1 MAETILGPVIE
12 EAVSKAIS
20 FATKQICLA
29 WGFEKEVVSLKESLV
44 MIQDVLQDAENKQE
58 GDAAIRCWLQKLKDV
73 AYDAMDVL
81 DEYAYH
87 LLQLKVETQGQKKKQ
102 VYRFFSRSNPIV
114 FRCKMAN
121 KIKKINESL
130 AKIKGDAVFPML
142 NRGKSTLC
150 VSPIP
155 ETDSYLN
162 SNPIG
167 RSDDVS
173 EIISQLSKL
182 RSQHSMS
189 VASIVGMAGIGKTTL
204 AKSVFKEVKERK
216 LYDIVAWVC
225 VSDHFDE
232 KDILGGMLESLDKT
246 AGGINNIDAI
256 LHHLENELE
265 GKTLLL
271 VLDDVWN
278 EESVKWGNFLDR
290 LCKIVK
296 TTGNSIIVTTR
307 SCGVV
312 SAIEMAL
319 VRHVLPMH
327 KHEMKGLSD
336 DECWSI
342 IEEKVHRLARRP
354 VDANLK
360 EIGRAIARKCKGL
373 PLVASVLGGTMG
385 CEFGVEEWL
394 AIKNNNAWNL
404 LDDQNI
410 APILKISYDHLSGP
424 LKKCF
429 AFCSIFEKDTI
440 MNKDELVQFWMA
452 EGFLHPPNDESNLTM
467 EDIGDR
473 YFDDLL
479 SNSLFQDIRRN
490 AMGNVESCKMH
501 DAVHDLALS
510 ISSGETLIWDQTGSI
525 DENSKIRHLRV
536 KSNGGVLPRGVSQK
550 LHSLFLDA
558 KYVFHD
564 IPSDLKSLRSLTMLK
579 ACREED
585 LSISLGKMKHLRYLD
600 ISSSQIKVLP
610 KSSSK
615 LYNLQTLKLMWCNH
629 LEKGPDDMRNFVSLR
644 HLYFSSEKN
653 MPKEIGHLTS
663 LQTLPLFVVGREKG
677 YRIEELGCLS
687 QLRGELDIQKLEGVG
702 SKSEASKAKLKEK
715 KKLQGLKFTWCA
727 EREANNNINY
737 EEVLEGLQP
746 HPNLKSLVIWNYQGK
761 NFPSW
766 MQGGVNSSLN
776 NLMKLK
782 LQYCKECLYLPSLG
796 LLHNLQFLQIEGIKK
811 VKSMGSKFYVD
822 QSNNDDGVRS
832 ATQFPALREFNVARM
847 DILEEWVEVEGVT
860 VFPCLERLISRC
872 HKLMAIPSMD
882 GLLSLKTLYIEECY
896 ELMTLPSGLGS
907 YTSLQKL
914 RISRCK
920 KLSSIQ
926 SINGLTSLTSLEL
939 SNCDELISLPSGL
952 GSCTSLQELR
962 IFGCK
967 KLSSIPSI
975 NGLTSLTSF
984 KLSNC
989 DELMSLPSGLG
1000 SCISLPELRISGCK
1014 KLSSIP
1020 IINGLTSLTSLELC
1034 DCDDLMSLP
1043 SGLGSYTSLQKLR
1056 ISGCKKLSS
1065 IPSINGLTS
1074 LTSLKL
1080 SNCDE
1085 LMSLPSGLGSCTSLQ
1100 ELSISGC
1107 KKLSSIPS
1115 INGLTS
1121 LTSLW
1126 LYDCDELMSLPSGLG
1141 SCTSLQELSI
1151 SRCKKLSSIPSVNG
1165 LTSLTSLQVYD
1176 CDELISLPSE
1186 LGSCT
1191 SLQELTIYGCKKLS
1205 SIPSIYG
1212 LTSLRRLELYDCDE
1226 LMSLP
1231 SELGSCTSLRELSI
1245 SRCKKLS
1252 SIPSINGLT
1261 SLTSLR
1267 FYDCDEL
1274 MSLPSG
1280 LGSCTSLQKLSIFGC
1295 KKLSSIP
1302 SINGL
1307 TSLTSLELS
1316 NCDELMSLPSGL
1328 GSCTSLPKLRISG
1341 CKKLSSIES
1350 INGLTSLRRLWLYDC
1365 DELMSLPSGLGS
1377 CTSLQELSISRCKK
1391 LSFIPSINGLT
1402 SLTSLSLYNC
1412 DELMSLPSGLGSC
1425 TSLQEF
1431 RVSGCKKPSSIQS
1444 INGLT
1449 SLTSLELSNCDEL
1462 MNLPSGLGSCTS
1474 LQELKI
1480 SRCKKLS
1487 SIQSINR
1494 LTSLRRLWFFD
1505 CDELMSLPSELGS
1518 CTSLQELSISRCKK
1532 LSSIPSIK
1540 GLTSLTSLW
1549 LYYCDE
1555 LMSLSTGLGSCT
1567 SLQELRISGCKKLS
1581 SIQSINGLT
1590 SLTSLELSNCD
1601 ELMSLPSELG
1611 SNTSLKEWSIFGCKK
1626 LSSIPSINGLT
1637 SLTSLRL
1644 YDCDE
1649 LMSLPSELGSCTSLQ
1664 ELSISGCKKLS
1675 SILSINGLIS
1685 LRRLELYDYD
1695 ELTGLPIGL
1704 AFCTSLQSMAIW
1716 KCHNIIS
1723 ITEEIGE
1730 LHSLTQLEIRN
1741 CGKLRSIPE
1750 ECVGRLTCLKQLRV
1764 GGFWSELEEFS
1775 GLTYIHQLHAS
1786 LEVLELNGWDKL
1798 KSLPHQLQHLTAL
1811 MQLTLWDFNGLEA
1824 LPEWLGDLS
1833 SLHRLEIKNCSNL
1846 THLPSIEAMRRL
1858 SNLEY
1863 LLILS
1868 CPKLEE
1874 RCAKESGPEWAKI
1887 SHIPYLTIHGG
1898 SLQ

>member
-12 EAVSKAIS
+12 EVVSKAIS

-58 GDAAIRCWLQKLKDV
+58 GDAAIRRWLQKLKDV

-114 FRCKMAN
+114 FRWKMAN
-121 KIKKINESL
+121 KIKKINVSL
-130 AKIKGDAVFPML
+130 AKIKGDAVFPMF
-142 NRGKSTLC
+142 NRGKSTLR

-155 ETDSYLN
+155 KTDSFLD

-173 EIISQLSKL
+173 KIISQLSKL

-204 AKSVFKEVKERK
+204 ARSVFKEAKERK

-246 AGGINNIDAI
+246 AGGINNIDAM
-256 LHHLENELE
+256 LQHLKNELE
-265 GKTLLL
+265 KKTFLI

-290 LCKIVK
+290 LSKIVK
-296 TTGNSIIVTTR
+296 TTGNSMIVTTR
-307 SCGVV
+307 SYGVV
-312 SAIEMAL
+312 SAIEMAP
-319 VRHVLPMH
+319 RCHVLPMH
-327 KHEMKGLSD
+327 KHEMKGLSN

-342 IEEKVHRLARRP
+342 IEEKVHRFARRP

-360 EIGRAIARKCKGL
+360 EIGLAIARKCKGL
-373 PLVASVLGGTMG
+373 PLVASVLAGTMVRK
-385 CEFGVEEWL
+385 FGIEEWL
-394 AIKNNNAWNL
+394 IIKNNNAWNL

-429 AFCSIFEKDTI
+429 AFCSIFEKDTT
-440 MNKDELVQFWMA
+440 MNKDELVQLWMA

-467 EDIGDR
+467 EDIGDQ

-479 SNSLFQDIRRN
+479 SNSLFQDIERN
-490 AMGNVESCKMH
+490 AMGNVKSCKMH

-536 KSNGGVLPRGVSQK
+536 KFDGRVLPRGVSQK

-558 KYVFHD
+558 KCVFH
-564 IPSDLKSLRSLTMLK
+564 IASYLKSLRSLTMLTT
-579 ACREED
+579 CREED
-585 LSISLGKMKHLRYLD
+585 LSISLSKMKHLRYLD

-610 KSSSK
+610 KSFSK
-615 LYNLQTLKLMWCNH
+615 LYNLQTLKLMQCNH
-629 LEKGPDDMRNFVSLR
+629 LEKGLDDMRNFVSLR

-653 MPKEIGHLTS
+653 MPKEIGHLTC

-687 QLRGELDIQKLEGVG
+687 QLWGELDIQKLEDVG

-715 KKLQGLKFTWCA
+715 KKLQGLEFTWCA
-727 EREANNNINY
+727 KREANNNIDD
-737 EEVLEGLQP
+737 EEILEGLQP

-776 NLMKLK
+776 KLMKLK
-782 LQYCKECLYLPSLG
+782 LQDCKECLYLSSLG
-796 LLHNLQFLQIEGIKK
+796 LLHDLQFLEIAGIKK
-811 VKSMGSKFYVD
+811 VKSMGSKFYVN
-822 QSNNDDGVRS
+822 QSNSDDRVGSV
-832 ATQFPALREFNVARM
+832 TQFPTLREFSVACM
-847 DILEEWVEVEGVT
+847 DSLEEWVEVEGVT
-860 VFPCLERLISRC
+860 VFPCLERLFIKDCPELKTWSMGGFSSNHKLSSLRISGC

-882 GLLSLKTLYIEECY
+882 RLSSLKTFSIKKCY
-896 ELMTLPSGLGS
+896 ELM
-907 YTSLQKL
+907 
-914 RISRCK
+914 
-920 KLSSIQ
+920 
-926 SINGLTSLTSLEL
+926 
-939 SNCDELISLPSGL
+939 SLPSGL
-952 GSCTSLQELR
+952 GSCTSLQELYIDKCRKLSSIQSISGLTSLTSLVVYNCNELMSLPSEFGSCTSLEELR
-962 IFGCK
+962 ISRCK

-975 NGLTSLTSF
+975 KGF
-984 KLSNC
+984 
-989 DELMSLPSGLG
+989 
-1000 SCISLPELRISGCK
+1000 
-1014 KLSSIP
+1014 
-1020 IINGLTSLTSLELC
+1020 TSLTSLE
-1034 DCDDLMSLP
+1034 
-1043 SGLGSYTSLQKLR
+1043 
-1056 ISGCKKLSS
+1056 
-1065 IPSINGLTS
+1065 
-1074 LTSLKL
+1074 L

-1085 LMSLPSGLGSCTSLQ
+1085 LMSLPSGLGSCTSLPK
-1100 ELSISGC
+1100 LRIFGC
-1107 KKLSSIPS
+1107 KKLSSIQS

-1121 LTSLW
+1121 I
-1126 LYDCDELMSLPSGLG
+1126 
-1141 SCTSLQELSI
+1141 TSLQ
-1151 SRCKKLSSIPSVNG
+1151 
-1165 LTSLTSLQVYD
+1165 
-1176 CDELISLPSE
+1176 
-1186 LGSCT
+1186 
-1191 SLQELTIYGCKKLS
+1191 
-1205 SIPSIYG
+1205 
-1212 LTSLRRLELYDCDE
+1212 LYDCDE

-1252 SIPSINGLT
+1252 SISGINGLTSLISLEVYDCDELISLPSELGSWTSLKKLSFSRCKQLSSIPSINGLT
-1261 SLTSLR
+1261 SLTNLQL
-1267 FYDCDEL
+1267 YDCDEL
-1274 MSLPSG
+1274 MSLPSE
-1280 LGSCTSLQKLSIFGC
+1280 LESCTSLQELSIFRC

-1328 GSCTSLPKLRISG
+1328 GSCTSLPKLRISR
-1341 CKKLSSIES
+1341 CKKLSSISS
-1350 INGLTSLRRLWLYDC
+1350 INGLPSLTSLEFYDC

-1377 CTSLQELSISRCKK
+1377 CISLLKLRIFRCKK
-1391 LSFIPSINGLT
+1391 LSSIPGINGLT
-1402 SLTSLSLYNC
+1402 SLTSLAFY
-1412 DELMSLPSGLGSC
+1412 
-1425 TSLQEF
+1425 
-1431 RVSGCKKPSSIQS
+1431 
-1444 INGLT
+1444 
-1449 SLTSLELSNCDEL
+1449 
-1462 MNLPSGLGSCTS
+1462 
-1474 LQELKI
+1474 
-1480 SRCKKLS
+1480 
-1487 SIQSINR
+1487 
-1494 LTSLRRLWFFD
+1494 D

-1518 CTSLQELSISRCKK
+1518 CTSLQELKISRCKK
-1532 LSSIPSIK
+1532 LSFI
-1540 GLTSLTSLW
+1540 
-1549 LYYCDE
+1549 
-1555 LMSLSTGLGSCT
+1555 LGT
-1567 SLQELRISGCKKLS
+1567 
-1581 SIQSINGLT
+1581 NGLI
-1590 SLTSLELSNCD
+1590 SLISLKFSNCD
-1601 ELMSLPSELG
+1601 ELMSLPSGLG
-1611 SNTSLKEWSIFGCKK
+1611 SCTSLKELSIFGCKK

-1637 SLTSLRL
+1637 SLTSLQL

-1649 LMSLPSELGSCTSLQ
+1649 LMSLPSGLG
-1664 ELSISGCKKLS
+1664 
-1675 SILSINGLIS
+1675 
-1685 LRRLELYDYD
+1685 Y
-1695 ELTGLPIGL
+1695 
-1704 AFCTSLQSMAIW
+1704 CTSLQSVAIRE
-1716 KCHNIIS
+1716 CHNIIS
-1723 ITEEIGE
+1723 ITKEIGD
-1730 LHSLTQLEIRN
+1730 LHSLSQLEIRN

-1750 ECVGRLTCLKQLRV
+1750 KCVGRLTCLKVLWI

-1786 LEVLELNGWDKL
+1786 LELLELNGWDKL

-1811 MQLTLWDFNGLEA
+1811 RELSLWDFNGLEA

-1846 THLPSIEAMRRL
+1846 THMPSIEAMRRL
-1858 SNLEY
+1858 SNLQY
-1863 LLILS
+1863 LVISS

-1874 RCAKESGPEWAKI
+1874 RCAKESGPDGPRFPT
-1887 SHIPYLTIHGG
+1887 SPT
-1898 SLQ
+1898 